1 MRSKALIVIALCLL
15 GSTFALA
22 QDEEGGG
29 GRGRGGRGRGN
40 QPPPPAPETTAP
52 DIPGVVAGGT
62 KVQLVKD
69 GFTDAQG
76 IVAAPDGSVLFTERS
91 ANKITKA
98 DKDGNLSVY
107 LENTQAA
114 NGISFDPK
122 GRLIAARY
130 GASPAVAVLA
140 PTPSVLS
147 SKFGDQGYGHPKDL
161 VVDKKGGVYFPDQ
174 AGIFADGIGPAVF
187 YVTPDGK
194 TLRVA
199 NDIQRPSGV
208 ALSPDEKS
216 LYVSDAL
223 GTRIKVMDV
232 QPDGTLRNERNL
244 VEMFD
249 RLPTHSMADGMTV
262 DAAGRLYI
270 ATFRGVVVVSP
281 EGKVLGRIPIPRQPL
296 NLVFAG
302 ADKKTLYV
310 LGGEMGLRDAAAQP
324 EFGALYKI
332 PMLAE
337 GYKGR
342 SR

>member
-15 GSTFALA
+15 ASTFALA
-22 QDEEGGG
+22 QDEEGG

-40 QPPPPAPETTAP
+40 QPPPPAAETTAP

-62 KVQLVKD
+62 KVQLIKE

-76 IVAAPDGSVLFTERS
+76 VVAAPDGSVLFTERS
-91 ANKITKA
+91 ANKITKV
-98 DKDGNLSVY
+98 DKDGNFSTY
-107 LENTQAA
+107 MENVKET

-122 GRLIAARY
+122 GRLIGVRY
-130 GASPAVAVLA
+130 NPGEVVVLA
-140 PTPSVLS
+140 PAPAVLS
-147 SKFGDQGYGHPKDL
+147 SKFGNDGYGHPKDL

-174 AGIFADGIGPAVF
+174 AGIFADGIGPNVF
-187 YVTPDGK
+187 YVTADGK
-194 TLRVA
+194 TIKVA
-199 NDIQRPSGV
+199 SDIQRPSGV
-208 ALSPDEKS
+208 ALSPDEKF

-232 QPDGTLRNERNL
+232 QPDGTVKNERNF

-249 RLPTHSMADGMTV
+249 RMPTHSMADGMTI
-262 DAAGRLYI
+262 DAAGRLYV
-270 ATFRGVVVVSP
+270 ATFRGVVVISP
-281 EGKVLGRIPIPRQPL
+281 EGKLLGRIPIPRQPL
-296 NLVFAG
+296 NLVFGG

-310 LGGEMGLRDAAAQP
+310 LGGEIGLRDAAAQP

-332 PMLAE
+332 PMLTE

-342 SR
+342 SK